1 MTTTTVFAPRINL
14 NTLFAA
20 VLSGGLAGVV
30 IGGVLSRISMRV
42 VALLTGSPGEF
53 SVDGTLGILLIA
65 AVFGVIFGGIY
76 SPLRRFLPS
85 RWPWQGAVY
94 GGLWAVLVCYFFFAN
109 REGELGLIGPVTGA
123 ALFSPIP
130 VVQGAGMAW
139 LLGRVE
145 ARLAGRTVR
154 TVPAHWFAGLIV
166 AVLLAAVGMS
176 SLAGE
181 GLRLPPALFDATTR
195 LGIAFAAVTNIHQL
209 LGFLFILLWIGL
221 CLVLFGL
228 GSPSRRGGLTALG
241 LLLLAAGLFHT
252 QPPFAGQMAGIP
264 VGPLLNAVLTGI
276 GAASLVALVLSLP
289 NRAFR
294 RREIGLTG
302 SVLLVVLLWQGTNLS
317 KLPIQQPAWEWI
329 VWMGALSVLGGTA
342 TTALWQSWRNP
353 LIRLPA
359 LAWALAVA
367 CFLALWGATLLNSEL
382 NFRGIVHPFAPFG
395 VTVYL
400 LPWLLPPLALVLAAR
415 KVSWT
420 DR

>member
-30 IGGVLSRISMRV
+30 IGGVLSRLSMRV

-53 SVDGTLGILLIA
+53 SVGGTLGILLIA

-209 LGFLFILLWIGL
+209 LGFLF
-221 CLVLFGL
+221 
-228 GSPSRRGGLTALG
+228 
-241 LLLLAAGLFHT
+241 LAAGLFHT

-400 LPWLLPPLALVLAAR
+400 LPWLLPPFALVLAAR
-415 KVSWT
+415 KGLWA